1 MTTDDSP
8 ARPGDGPRDNQGN
21 GDDEKTV
28 FTGEE
33 DIGERST
40 PKGDLAA
47 ALFLTVFSFVAMY
60 YAWQLEV
67 VDSIFTA
74 PGLLPFLTGL
84 SLLFMAL
91 GLGLKALRHGA
102 AEGFFDGTGGLVSG
116 YFGDEVNRRTLLLIG
131 LIFAWVIVVG
141 QITFDLRF
149 KTPVHVFRFS
159 SFEAIS
165 IPMLILIL
173 RIFWRASL
181 VRCSAVSI
189 VTVVALASVFRDG
202 FKILLPEGI

>member
-1 MTTDDSP
+1 MTNDDSP
-8 ARPGDGPRDNQGN
+8 AREGN
-21 GDDEKTV
+21 GDGKKTV

-33 DIGERST
+33 DTGDRST
-40 PKGDLAA
+40 PRKDLGAS
-47 ALFLTVFSFVAMY
+47 LFLVVLSIAAMY

-84 SLLFMAL
+84 SLMVMAF
-91 GLGLKALRHGA
+91 GLGLKALRHGG
-102 AEGFFDGTGGLVSG
+102 AEGFFEGVGATVSG
-116 YFGDEVNRRTLLLIG
+116 YYENVENRRTLLLIG
-131 LIFAWVIVVG
+131 IIFAWVIIVG

-149 KTPVHVFRFS
+149 PTSFFVFRFS

-165 IPMLILIL
+165 IPMLIIIL
-173 RIFWRASL
+173 RIFWKATL

-189 VTVVALASVFRDG
+189 VTILALASVFRDG
-202 FKILLPEGI
+202 FKILLPEGV